1 MQEPPEGISLN
12 FAFAVLPSD
21 TELAS
26 VPASI
31 AQSFTEGDLFHETAS
46 RTLFPRLLDVK
57 FDQKFAAFKR
67 GLDEKQAATQSQL

>member
-31 AQSFTEGDLFHETAS
+31 AQSFTEGDPVHKTAS
-46 RTLFPRLLDVK
+46 RILARRYPTSRHKLGVVFSS
-57 FDQKFAAFKR
+57 F
-67 GLDEKQAATQSQL
+67 GLEV